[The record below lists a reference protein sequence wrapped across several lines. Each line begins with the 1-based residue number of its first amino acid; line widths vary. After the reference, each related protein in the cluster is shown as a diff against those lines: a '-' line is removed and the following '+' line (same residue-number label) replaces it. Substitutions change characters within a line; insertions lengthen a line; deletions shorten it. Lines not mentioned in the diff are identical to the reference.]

1 MIGYVAV
8 GVGVAMAGKIVW
20 MIDDWKRDW
29 TTNHAQLSAA
39 NSDPDL
45 RPIEINAGMEDVD
58 GMIRAWVQTQS
69 AWSVVSDT
77 NGESDETQSS
87 MRRMHLTRTTPLF
100 RFVDDIQVEL
110 TSVGTE
116 ADAPTRTRVVAE
128 SRSRVGKGD
137 LGQNPR
143 NLKALREGLLAQA
156 SDRF

>member
-1 MIGYVAV
+1 
-8 GVGVAMAGKIVW
+8 MAGRIVW

-39 NSDPDL
+39 NSDPGL

-100 RFVDDIQVEL
+100 RFVDDIHVEL
-110 TSVGTE
+110 TPVETE
-116 ADAPTRTRVVAE
+116 ADSSTRTRVVAE

-143 NLKALREGLLAQA
+143 NLKALREGLLAQS
-156 SDRF
+156 SDQS